1 MLRTVGAAVA
11 IGIALLVVLRPIV
24 LGDGFS
30 GLDLVTT
37 AAVLLG
43 VGLFLRWQ
51 GGRTRTM
58 GFPLLVVGLVLLA
71 IGIGVVAFAVLW
83 CCP

>member
-1 MLRTVGAAVA
+1 VLRAVGATVA
-11 IGIALLVVLRPIV
+11 IGIALLLVLRPIV

-30 GLDLVTT
+30 GLDLLTT
-37 AAVLLG
+37 AAILFG

-51 GGRTRTM
+51 GGRTRTI
-58 GFPLLVVGLVLLA
+58 GFPLLLVGLVLLA
-71 IGIGVVAFAVLW
+71 IGIAMVAFSVLW